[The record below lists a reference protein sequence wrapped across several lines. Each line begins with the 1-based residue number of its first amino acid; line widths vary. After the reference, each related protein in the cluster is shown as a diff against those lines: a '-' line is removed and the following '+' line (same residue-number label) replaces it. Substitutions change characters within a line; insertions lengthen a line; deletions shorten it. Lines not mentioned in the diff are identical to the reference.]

1 MKKKIILSSVLAIVM
16 CLSIAVGAT
25 YAWFTDSANTNVN
38 KIQAGTLDVVLEM
51 YNPVSGEWEDAEG
64 KTLCF
69 RNAVGSTDI
78 LWEPGVTFRTDKVR
92 VRNNGNLS
100 LKFKVIVSGITGS
113 NKLLEVIE
121 FTAPTEEETEISF
134 KTPTAI
140 IQNERAIF
148 DFIKGYDF
156 KAGGLGALLGTGETY
171 HVDEF
176 NLRPNATSPEF
187 RLVGKMSPEAGN
199 EYQGLSIDDIA
210 IIVLATQTVD
220 INEKD
225 SIDENYD
232 ENATYSNVVYS
243 KSATTED
250 VNAALAKATSPDGNA
265 AKDVLIDLKED
276 ASITLNNGIV
286 NSNGADGK
294 GRNVT
299 FVGNGTQTVDVITNS
314 VNAEGGQLNYQ
325 RGSSFTFKNVTI
337 AAGEGSFDGIVCDNL
352 VFEDCKITGKLTL
365 YGSAKF
371 VNCVFDNTMA
381 DQYSIWTWG
390 GTHVTFEGCTFN
402 TNGKA
407 ILLYGQATA
416 AKPTNLVINKCTFND
431 RNSGS
436 AGKAAIEVGNDYNAT
451 YTLTVNET
459 TVNGFATG
467 LNTGSNV
474 WANKNNMDAEHLTVT
489 IDGVKVQ

>member
-51 YNPVSGEWEDAEG
+51 YNPDSGEWEDAEG

-69 RNAVGSTDI
+69 RNADGSTDI

-121 FTAPTEEETEISF
+121 FTAPTEEEAEISF
-134 KTPTAI
+134 KTPNAI
-140 IQNERAIF
+140 ITTEGTF
-148 DFIKGYDF
+148 DFIKGFDYD
-156 KAGGLGALLGTGETY
+156 ADGLGALLGTGAEV

-176 NLRPNATSPEF
+176 TLIPNATSPEF
-187 RLVGKMSPEAGN
+187 RLVGKMSTEAGN

-210 IIVLATQTVD
+210 ITVLATQTVD
-220 INEKD
+220 EKD

-232 ENATYSNVVYS
+232 EDAPYAEILYTKPVNTEAMNITIKSNPGKKINLVLPQD
-243 KSATTED
+243 TT
-250 VNAALAKATSPDGNA
+250 V
-265 AKDVLIDLKED
+265 
-276 ASITLNNGIV
+276 TLDNGIA
-286 NSNGADGK
+286 NSNGSDGK
-294 GRNVT
+294 GRDVT
-299 FVGNGTQTVDVITNS
+299 FIGDGTQTVDVVTNA
-314 VNAEGGQLNYQ
+314 VGAEGGRLSYQ
-325 RGSSFTFKNVTI
+325 RGSTFTFKNVTV
-337 AAGEGSFDGIVCDNL
+337 AAGTGDFDGIVCDNL
-352 VFEDCKITGKLTL
+352 VFENCTITGKLTL
-365 YGSAKF
+365 YGEAKF
-371 VNCVFDNTMA
+371 VNCVFENTMGN
-381 DQYSIWTWG
+381 QYSVWTWG

-407 ILLYGQATA
+407 ILLYGQANGS
-416 AKPTNLVINKCTFND
+416 KPTDLVVNNCVFND

-436 AGKAAIEVGNDYNAT
+436 AGKAAIEIGDDYHAT
-451 YTLTVNET
+451 YTLTVNNIQIEEG
-459 TVNGFATG
+459 GFAG
-467 LNTGSNV
+467 GKNTGSKV
-474 WANKNNMDAEHLTVT
+474 WANKNAMDAEHLTVT